1 MALEPFYEISLA
13 SYSIESSNFDARSFI
28 PLFERIDSH
37 ASNQEIYEALFAV
50 LTGQISTPPT
60 LFDLRPFDTPFK
72 STSSQRANEQV
83 HDEIDE
89 RIMQEINDCVYTDT
103 KGLYKKYF
111 EGKEWLAEAERIA

>member
-1 MALEPFYEISLA
+1 V
-13 SYSIESSNFDARSFI
+13 
-28 PLFERIDSH
+28 FERIDSH
-37 ASNQEIYEALFAV
+37 ASDQEICEALFAV

-60 LFDLRPFDTPFK
+60 LFDLPFDTPFK

-89 RIMQEINDCVYTDT
+89 RIMQEINGCVYTDT
-103 KGLYKKYF
+103 KGFYKKYF